1 MADSSASTARA
12 SISVGQYPPRPY
24 YRNVSGDSTTSST
37 AYNGSE
43 GYIDDQEYPGVDLDR
58 DGYESLGV
66 QTVSGSA
73 GNTRP
78 ALGSRLLSSLQN
90 SQPAAAALTRSKLIF
105 HSRAKSLASFVSK
118 PSTPTSEQAP
128 QQPHRLFGDLFNGE
142 SAPVRLGI
150 PPSSP
155 SKEKEEMEF
164 LMDYKPAL
172 TERPQRSL
180 RRASTQPQ
188 TPPQQIT
195 KTGWF
200 GRKTVTPKAP
210 APSVARDELVN
221 LDIWTTLFPDGPI
234 EELTPHAFNSLL
246 LNASTLLDRFQ
257 NAYKEKVEF
266 IASIQPEMDIQKE
279 EAEEADT
286 RAAHLKMQL
295 EDMGRKAQEQ
305 ESAMRDLANQLA
317 EERLKAQELREK
329 TRRPVRS
336 NEDNDEETT
345 PRRRK
350 RGSAGSASD
359 SGFESDMDRE
369 SVFSSNGVNTPISP
383 PPSVTL
389 TPSLESR
396 DRAKQVRQV
405 PSYSSSGSTV
415 VNRRIGGDNA
425 GAWTTVEQL
434 RGENQVLRK
443 DMQEM
448 ERRLQDVI
456 EFVGNV
462 HL

>member
-1 MADSSASTARA
+1 MAYHDRA
-12 SISVGQYPPRPY
+12 SISVDQYPPRPY

-58 DGYESLGV
+58 DGYESLGA
-66 QTVSGSA
+66 QSVSGKA
-73 GNTRP
+73 GTTRP
-78 ALGSRLLSSLQN
+78 ALGSRLLSSIQN
-90 SQPAAAALTRSKLIF
+90 SQPAAAALTRSKSIF

-118 PSTPTSEQAP
+118 PSTPSSEQAP

-155 SKEKEEMEF
+155 TKEKEEMET
-164 LMDYKPAL
+164 LMDYKPSL
-172 TERPQRSL
+172 TERPQRAL
-180 RRASTQPQ
+180 RRTSTTPQ
-188 TPPQQIT
+188 TPLQQTTT

-200 GRKTVTPKAP
+200 GRKITTTAPKAP
-210 APSVARDELVN
+210 VPKDELVS
-221 LDIWTTLFPDGPI
+221 LDIWTTLFPNGPI
-234 EELTPHAFNSLL
+234 EELTPHAFNDLL
-246 LNASTLLDRFQ
+246 LNASTLLERMQ
-257 NAYKEKVEF
+257 NAYREKVEY

-305 ESAMRDLANQLA
+305 EVAMRDLSGQLA
-317 EERLKAQELREK
+317 EERRKAQELREK
-329 TRRPVRS
+329 SLRPVRS
-336 NEDNDEETT
+336 EDEDTT

-369 SVFSSNGVNTPISP
+369 SVFSAGTLSP
-383 PPSVTL
+383 PPPTVTL
-389 TPSLESR
+389 TPSFDSK
-396 DRAKQVRQV
+396 DRPRQVRAM
-405 PSYSSSGSTV
+405 PSYSSSGSTMV
-415 VNRRIGGDNA
+415 TRSS
-425 GAWTTVEQL
+425 WKSVEQL

-443 DMQEM
+443 DMLEM

-456 EFVGNV
+456 EFVGQV
-462 HL
+462 RV

>member
-1 MADSSASTARA
+1 MAHSDRA
-12 SISVGQYPPRPY
+12 SISVDQYPPRPY
-24 YRNVSGDSTTSST
+24 YRNVSADSTTSST

-43 GYIDDQEYPGVDLDR
+43 GYIDDQEYPSVDLDR
-58 DGYESLGV
+58 DGYESIGAHSA
-66 QTVSGSA
+66 SGRA
-73 GNTRP
+73 GTARP
-78 ALGSRLLSSLQN
+78 ALGSRLLSSIQN
-90 SQPAAAALTRSKLIF
+90 SQPAAAALTRSKSIF

-118 PSTPTSEQAP
+118 PSTPTSEQLP

-155 SKEKEEMEF
+155 TKEKEEMEF

-172 TERPQRSL
+172 TERPQRSI
-180 RRASTQPQ
+180 RRASTTPA
-188 TPPQQIT
+188 TPPQQTTT

-200 GRKTVTPKAP
+200 GRKITTPKAP
-210 APSVARDELVN
+210 APAVAKDELVN
-221 LDIWTTLFPDGPI
+221 LDIWTTLFPNGPI
-234 EELTPHAFNSLL
+234 EELTPHAFNDLL
-246 LNASTLLDRFQ
+246 LNASTLLDRMQ
-257 NAYKEKVEF
+257 NAYREKVEY

-305 ESAMRDLANQLA
+305 EAAMKDLADQLA
-317 EERLKAQELREK
+317 EERLRAQEAKEN
-329 TRRPVRS
+329 TIRPVRS
-336 NEDNDEETT
+336 IDQKDEDTT

-359 SGFESDMDRE
+359 SGFESDIDRE
-369 SVFSSNGVNTPISP
+369 SVFSSTGANTPLSP
-383 PPSVTL
+383 PPPTVTL
-389 TPSLESR
+389 TPSFDSMR
-396 DRAKQVRQV
+396 DRSKQVRAV

-415 VNRRIGGDNA
+415 VNRSGS
-425 GAWTTVEQL
+425 GAWATVEQL

-443 DMQEM
+443 EMGEM

-456 EFVGNV
+456 EFVGQV
-462 HL
+462 QL